1 MQRPSSKGN
10 TLALEDHDI
19 PMMEDHDIPMMED
32 QQHEAARRPSNPT
45 ADGAESDVSSD
56 QTNRARKKAE
66 PVKSACVQCQK
77 RKTKCSGQRP
87 VCRFCSDRNLTCS
100 WDIGDGLTRT
110 ADLKRKLME
119 ATGRSENLD
128 TLVDAMRYGSD
139 EVSTMLLAR
148 LRLGTSVKDLARGIR
163 TDASAAEQNQP
174 MQSSEPSSQSSE
186 SRERQHSSGTSDYPS
201 PTNSSHPFD
210 WQGLGAQIQQANSS
224 NETWSMNAPSYQPTN
239 TQSFLTSDFDQSRMT
254 WRTNNPFFKVEDGA
268 LGPSAAASHQRQPQH
283 ELQHQQKRQQQQQQQ
298 QTARRRSSVTTS
310 SIHHLDYHSN
320 QRDSKPPI
328 AVPESYMN

>member
-1 MQRPSSKGN
+1 MTRSLLSERIPTPNTDDRTVKRQRWSLASDSSHISIAIPAASMPNKRDSADASVARRGEDTQRPSSKGN
-10 TLALEDHDI
+10 TLTLEDYDE
-19 PMMEDHDIPMMED
+19 PTTEDR
-32 QQHEAARRPSNPT
+32 QQEAARRPSNPT

-110 ADLKRKLME
+110 ADLKRKLLE
-119 ATGRSENLD
+119 ATGRSDNLD
-128 TLVDAMRYGSD
+128 TLVDAMRDGSD

-163 TDASAAEQNQP
+163 TGAFAAEQNQP

-186 SRERQHSSGTSDYPS
+186 R
-201 PTNSSHPFD
+201 
-210 WQGLGAQIQQANSS
+210 
-224 NETWSMNAPSYQPTN
+224 
-239 TQSFLTSDFDQSRMT
+239 
-254 WRTNNPFFKVEDGA
+254 
-268 LGPSAAASHQRQPQH
+268 
-283 ELQHQQKRQQQQQQQ
+283 
-298 QTARRRSSVTTS
+298 
-310 SIHHLDYHSN
+310 
-320 QRDSKPPI
+320 
-328 AVPESYMN
+328 